1 VGRGAQSPG
10 GGLMGDFTMAQK
22 TVFKRIIDGEIPAR
36 IVYQD
41 ELCLAF
47 HDVAPQAPTHVI
59 VIPKKEIAS
68 LDQVGETDSALVG
81 HLVVVVSRLARELK
95 LEGGYRMVV
104 NCGPDAGQS
113 VDHLHFHLLGGRAMS
128 WPPG

>member
-1 VGRGAQSPG
+1 
-10 GGLMGDFTMAQK
+10 MTQK
-22 TVFKRIIDGEIPAR
+22 AVFKRIIDGEIPAR

-41 ELCLAF
+41 DLCLAF

-59 VIPKKEIAS
+59 VIPKKEIPS
-68 LDQVGETDSALVG
+68 LDEVSDDDAALVG
-81 HLVVVVSRLARELK
+81 HLVVVVRKLAKQLRLD
-95 LEGGYRMVV
+95 GGYRMVV

-113 VDHLHFHLLGGRAMS
+113 VDHLHFHLLAGRQLA

>member
-1 VGRGAQSPG
+1 
-10 GGLMGDFTMAQK
+10 MADK
-22 TVFKRIIDGEIPAR
+22 TIFKRIIDGEVPAR

-47 HDVAPQAPTHVI
+47 HDIAAQAPTHVI
-59 VIPKKEIAS
+59 VIPKKEIPS
-68 LDQVGETDSALVG
+68 LNEVADEDAPLIG
-81 HLVVVVSRLARELK
+81 HLLVVIRRLAKQLQLDR
-95 LEGGYRMVV
+95 GYRVVV

-113 VDHLHFHLLGGRAMS
+113 VDHLHFHLLAGRPLK